1 MKVLVVIP
9 ARGGS
14 KGVPEKNVA
23 LLMGKPLIGYT
34 IEAARKA
41 SLADRICVST
51 EDAKIAGV
59 SRDYGVQ
66 VIPRPPDLAAD
77 TAPIEWALRHA
88 VRYLAEKEG
97 YSPDIVVWLQANVPI
112 RKDGQIDAVIRKLVD
127 TGADSA
133 ITVTPVTERPE
144 WMKKLVDGD
153 RVVHMSQSKGFRRQD
168 YAETFY
174 LADGAVIATRT
185 DVLMATEGLSG
196 MHVFM
201 GEDIRAIVEEARFA
215 IEIDDPFDME
225 MAEGLLLIEARRK
238 RERLGSGHPL

>member
-1 MKVLVVIP
+1 MKVLIVIP

-34 IEAARKA
+34 IDAARKA
-41 SLADRICVST
+41 RLADRICVST
-51 EDAKIAGV
+51 EDEKIARV
-59 SRDYGVQ
+59 VRDYGVE
-66 VIPRPPDLAAD
+66 VVPRPPDLAVD

-88 VRYLAEKEG
+88 VRYLAENDG
-97 YSPDIVVWLQANVPI
+97 YTPDIVVWLQANVPL

-153 RVVHMSQSKGFRRQD
+153 RVVHMSRSKGFRRQD
-168 YAETFY
+168 YAETLY

-185 DVLMATEGLSG
+185 KVLMATEGLSG

-201 GEDIRAIVEEARFA
+201 GEDIRAIVEEARYA
-215 IEIDDPFDME
+215 LEIDDPFDME
-225 MAEGLLLIEARRK
+225 VAEGLLLVDACRNRDGQ
-238 RERLGSGHPL
+238 GSGRPL